1 MPGTKCF
8 YPLKMLFFLSF
19 FFFFQSTPI
28 LLLAGQCLK
37 SAQHPPGRGIMAEY
51 AEKKYV
57 YENSLSHMD
66 TVCVPERGVCLQGE
80 LGKPK
85 LVSACVPAP
94 GCCGLLA

>member
-1 MPGTKCF
+1 
-8 YPLKMLFFLSF
+8 
-19 FFFFQSTPI
+19 
-28 LLLAGQCLK
+28 
-37 SAQHPPGRGIMAEY
+37 MAEY